1 MAPSFFSGII
11 VSFIFAYCD
20 SHLQTHSYFINIKQQ
35 QKCKWKKVCRA
46 EEWRDFG
53 AEAEDRRE
61 CAKNCVYYIIWNDYC
76 KKWSHTTLIVP
87 ISDHFFV
94 DFGEQLIMMR
104 SVSLKLLVAIS
115 CCLFFGVFLFI
126 FVIWC
131 MCHMHCNQLGCSDF
145 PLSLANNLKP
155 EIVPR
160 LNAHIAIVRGS
171 YWMTM
176 LIAFFLLLHNTKN
189 FDHSIEIA
197 FLFRS
202 ALLFHS
208 KDFVHTRYEWKKCWR

>member
-1 MAPSFFSGII
+1 
-11 VSFIFAYCD
+11 
-20 SHLQTHSYFINIKQQ
+20 
-35 QKCKWKKVCRA
+35 
-46 EEWRDFG
+46 
-53 AEAEDRRE
+53 
-61 CAKNCVYYIIWNDYC
+61 
-76 KKWSHTTLIVP
+76 
-87 ISDHFFV
+87 
-94 DFGEQLIMMR
+94 
-104 SVSLKLLVAIS
+104 
-115 CCLFFGVFLFI
+115 
-126 FVIWC
+126 
-131 MCHMHCNQLGCSDF
+131 MHCNQLGCSDF

-160 LNAHIAIVRGS
+160 LNAHIAIVRSS

-208 KDFVHTRYEWKKCWR
+208 KDFVHTRYERMKKVSTPKTNMKSENVQTIGCCGSDENEKKNKISRDGCRNEYYMCDGGKKIRKID